1 MWAKISPSIPTNIQ
15 PKGQLDGSAIGVN
28 YDWDNDP
35 DCWWTVSQCTTPKL
49 GGLPSDISSVPEPR
63 TSGYGFDDGPNCT
76 HNVFYDY
83 LASQNQKATMYYI
96 GSNVLDWPLEA
107 QRAIADGHEICAHS
121 WSHNYMTA
129 FSSQDAFAELWYS
142 IKAIKLA
149 TGVTV
154 TCWRPPYG
162 DIDDRIRAIANALDL
177 QTIMWKYDSF
187 DWEAGVGNFGPADVD
202 GNYWLF
208 VNNLTAGN
216 FDTVGAIQLTHELN
230 NSTMEAAIR
239 WYPRLKSRFKFM
251 VPVGVALNK
260 TQPYKETNY
269 TLPTFEQYI
278 SGQVTIP

>member
-1 MWAKISPSIPTNIQ
+1 
-15 PKGQLDGSAIGVN
+15 
-28 YDWDNDP
+28 
-35 DCWWTVSQCTTPKL
+35 WTDSQCTTPKL
-49 GGLPSDISSVPEPR
+49 AGLPPDISSVPEPR
-63 TSGYGFDDGPNCT
+63 TIGYGFDDGPNCT

-121 WSHNYMTA
+121 WSHHYMTA
-129 FSSQDAFAELWYS
+129 FKSKDAFAELWYS
-142 IKAIKLA
+142 IKAIKLV

-162 DIDDRIRAIANALDL
+162 DVDDRIRAIANALGL
-177 QTIMWKYDSF
+177 QTIMWEYDSL
-187 DWEAGVGNFGPADVD
+187 DWEAGEGNFGPADVD

-216 FDTVGAIQLTHELN
+216 FNTKGAILLTHELN
-230 NSTMEAAIR
+230 NSTMQAAIR
-239 WYPRLKSRFKFM
+239 WYPRLKSRFSHI

-260 TQPYKETNY
+260 THPYKETNY

-278 SGQVTIP
+278 SGRVKIP